1 MPRIAP
7 ERRDPDSL
15 DLRQPRGGSFPAADR
30 AAPRTP
36 RAPQFAAAAT
46 AALAALTSVVGCSSS
61 SPAAGGATASES
73 AATSTAD
80 APSPSAPSE
89 VPAVQVAYRAFWPV
103 LTSFNRQPESQWRSV
118 LGRVAADPQLSFAIA
133 VTRQQR
139 RDGIT
144 QYGVA
149 GPRAPKV
156 TLTGPG
162 RAGVKDCVD
171 FSRTGQADARTHTPR
186 TVGVARTPLSLT
198 LIKGADQ
205 RWRVSQV
212 IFPGGHC

>member
-1 MPRIAP
+1 MPAHVGSRYRGARP
-7 ERRDPDSL
+7 GRSVKRVTSNER
-15 DLRQPRGGSFPAADR
+15 LRRTR
-30 AAPRTP
+30 AVVALLVL
-36 RAPQFAAAAT
+36 AT
-46 AALAALTSVVGCSSS
+46 LAACSASS
-61 SPAAGGATASES
+61 SPTTPAVGTTRAS
-73 AATSTAD
+73 TVTRP
-80 APSPSAPSE
+80 PSPTPSVTPVSDDAAIE
-89 VPAVQVAYRAFWPV
+89 AVYRRFWPV
-103 LTSFNRQPESQWRSV
+103 LTSFNREPESQWRSV

-149 GPRAPKV
+149 SPRAPKV
-156 TLTGPG
+156 TLTGNG

-171 FSRTGQADARTHTPR
+171 FSRTGQADARTHAPR
-186 TVGVARTPLSLT
+186 TVGVARTPLSVT